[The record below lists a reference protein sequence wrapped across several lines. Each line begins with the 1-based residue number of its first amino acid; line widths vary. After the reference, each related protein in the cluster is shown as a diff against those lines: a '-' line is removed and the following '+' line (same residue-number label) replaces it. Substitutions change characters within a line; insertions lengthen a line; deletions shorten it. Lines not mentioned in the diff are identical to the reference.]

1 MTPSEALEYLTTH
14 IALNYKPR
22 RMPWEHDQD
31 TPAVRQATLRTWVDL
46 LTEYPTATVHQAF
59 DDLMRHQPTQ
69 PPTRAE
75 AANQLRNTHQRTQP
89 ETRQIGSTRRTPPEQ
104 AYLIAHEAYEAECR
118 RQGKQPN
125 QTLFDRYMGKLVK

>member
-1 MTPSEALEYLTTH
+1 MTPTEALEYLTTH

-31 TPAVRQATLRTWVDL
+31 TPAVRQATLRTWVNL
-46 LTEYPTATVHQAF
+46 LTEYPTTTVHQAF
-59 DDLMRHQPTQ
+59 NDLMRHQPTQ

-75 AANQLRNTHQRTQP
+75 AANQLRTTHQRTQTQ
-89 ETRQIGSTRRTPPEQ
+89 ETQQLPGRRTPPNQ
-104 AYLIAHEAYEAECR
+104 AYLIAHEAYETECR

-125 QTLFDRYMGKLVK
+125 QQLFDRYMGRLVK

>member
-46 LTEYPTATVHQAF
+46 LTEYPTTTVHQAF

-75 AANQLRNTHQRTQP
+75 AANQLPPLLLHLHRLQRL
-89 ETRQIGSTRRTPPEQ
+89 PP
-104 AYLIAHEAYEAECR
+104 
-118 RQGKQPN
+118 
-125 QTLFDRYMGKLVK
+125 